1 MLGCRV
7 RWVGNGKIGRGDAA
21 PLSWIRPKA
30 GYTGISVGKVDER
43 YVMLPIHSIVDK
55 GARKARCITF
65 LLKTHPFQLCF
76 GLIGRLNMH
85 EIFQS
90 SCFRGI
96 PVGHV
101 CMLNRKGPQPPLL
114 REVELKG
121 RVFERLMTTT
131 GQPNLA

>member
-1 MLGCRV
+1 MHGWKWCRQYC
-7 RWVGNGKIGRGDAA
+7 RNGKIGRGDAA
-21 PLSWIRPKA
+21 PLSIRPKA

-85 EIFQS
+85 EIFQ
-90 SCFRGI
+90 
-96 PVGHV
+96 
-101 CMLNRKGPQPPLL
+101 
-114 REVELKG
+114 
-121 RVFERLMTTT
+121 
-131 GQPNLA
+131 